1 MSASRIAWLALVLLL
16 VRHAPAGAQDSA
28 FVLVDRVAAVV
39 GDVVIP
45 MTRVEEELNVFRQQ
59 GGEVPADSAQLL
71 ELKRELL
78 DNLVSQELLVQAAMR
93 DTMVEVTDQD
103 VQQSVEQAL
112 EEIRGQFGSDT
123 EFERQLRAANF
134 GSLDEYRRWLT
145 EQQRRELL
153 RRQYMQRLRE
163 RGELEP
169 LQPTEEELRAFYE
182 QTKAQQQQRP
192 ATLTFRQIVI
202 RSEADTAALWAAFRL
217 ADSLKVVLREG
228 ADFDLTARQFSDD
241 PGSRERGGD
250 LGWVRRG
257 MLVTEFES
265 VAFRLRPG
273 VISEPVRS
281 VFGFHIVRVDRR
293 QPGEVMVRHILI
305 APTITEADRARA
317 RATADSVLQALRDG
331 SPVDSLTTLYH
342 DRAGQE
348 QALVEDFP
356 QDRLPPEYQAPLEG
370 RQPGEWFGPIVL
382 DRGDGRPKYAVV
394 LFQDYRPA
402 GPFSYEDLR
411 DRLRSTLAEQNAMQ
425 RLIQALRESTYIES
439 RL

>member
-1 MSASRIAWLALVLLL
+1 VRVTRVAWLVLALALV
-16 VRHAPAGAQDSA
+16 RYAPAEAQDSA

-45 MTRVEEELNVFRQQ
+45 MTRVDEELNVFRQQ
-59 GGEVPADSAQLL
+59 GGEVPTDSAQLL
-71 ELKRELL
+71 QLKRELL

-93 DTMVEVTDQD
+93 DTMVVVTDQD
-103 VQQSVEQAL
+103 VQQSVERAL
-112 EEIRGQFGSDT
+112 GEIRGQFGSDT
-123 EFERQLRAANF
+123 EFERQLSAANF

-169 LQPTEEELRAFYE
+169 LQPTEEEMRAFYE
-182 QTKAQQQQRP
+182 RTKAQQPQRP

-202 RSEADTAALWAAFRL
+202 RSDPDTAALRVAFRL
-217 ADSLKVVLREG
+217 ADSIKVALRDG

-241 PGSRERGGD
+241 PGSKERGGD

-257 MLVTEFES
+257 DLVTEFES

-281 VFGFHIVRVDRR
+281 VFGFHIIRVDRR

-305 APTITEADRARA
+305 APAITEADRARG

-331 SPVDSLTTLYH
+331 APVDSLTTLYH

-370 RQPGEWFGPIVL
+370 RQHRARPRRRPTKVRHRAVPEPPTRRTVQL
-382 DRGDGRPKYAVV
+382 RGSA
-394 LFQDYRPA
+394 
-402 GPFSYEDLR
+402 
-411 DRLRSTLAEQNAMQ
+411 
-425 RLIQALRESTYIES
+425 
-439 RL
+439 

>member
-1 MSASRIAWLALVLLL
+1 MSVSRIAWLALVPLLGL
-16 VRHAPAGAQDSA
+16 YAPAEAQDTTFA
-28 FVLVDRVAAVV
+28 LVDRVAAVV

-45 MTRVEEELNVFRQQ
+45 MTRVDEELNVFRQQ
-59 GGEVPADSAQLL
+59 GGEVPSDSAQLL

-78 DNLVSQELLVQAAMR
+78 ENLVSQELLVQAAMR

-112 EEIRGQFGSDT
+112 GEIRGQFGSDT
-123 EFERQLRAANF
+123 EFEQQLRAANF
-134 GSLDEYRRWLT
+134 GSVEEYRRWLT

-169 LQPTEEELRAFYE
+169 LQPTEEEMRAFYE
-182 QTKAQQQQRP
+182 ESKAQQPQRP
-192 ATLTFRQIVI
+192 ATVTFRQIVV
-202 RSEADTAALWAAFRL
+202 RSDPDTGAMREAFRL
-217 ADSLKVVLREG
+217 ADSIKVALREG
-228 ADFDLTARQFSDD
+228 ADFDLMARQFSDD
-241 PGSRERGGD
+241 PGSKERGGD

-257 MLVTEFES
+257 MLVAEFES

-281 VFGFHIVRVDRR
+281 VFGFHIIRVDRR
-293 QPGEVMVRHILI
+293 QPGEVMARHILI

-317 RATADSVLQALRDG
+317 RATADSLLQALRDG
-331 SPVDSLTTLYH
+331 APVDSLTALYH
-342 DRAGQE
+342 DVGGQE

-382 DRGDGRPKYAVV
+382 DRGDGRPKYTVV
-394 LFQDYRPA
+394 LFQNYRPA

-411 DRLRSTLAEQNAMQ
+411 DRLRSSLAEQNAMQ
-425 RLIQALRESTYIES
+425 RLIQSLRESTYIET

>member
-1 MSASRIAWLALVLLL
+1 VSVARVAWFTLALVL
-16 VRHAPAGAQDSA
+16 VRYAPAEAQDSA

-45 MTRVEEELNVFRQQ
+45 MTRVDEELNVYRQQ
-59 GGEVPADSAQLL
+59 GGEVPTDSMQLIL
-71 ELKRELL
+71 LKRELL
-78 DNLVSQELLVQAAMR
+78 ENLVSQELLVQAALR

-112 EEIRGQFGSDT
+112 GEIRGQFGSDT

-134 GSLDEYRRWLT
+134 GSLDEYRQWLT

-169 LQPTEEELRAFYE
+169 LQPTEEEMRAFYE
-182 QTKAQQQQRP
+182 QTKAQQPQRP

-202 RSEADTAALWAAFRL
+202 RSDPDTAALREAFQL
-217 ADSLKVVLREG
+217 ADSIKVALREG

-273 VISEPVRS
+273 VISEPVHS
-281 VFGFHIVRVDRR
+281 VFGFHIIRVDRR

-305 APTITEADRARA
+305 APTITEADRARS

-331 SPVDSLTTLYH
+331 APVDSLTALYH

-356 QDRLPPEYQAPLEG
+356 QDRLPAEYQAPLEG

-394 LFQDYRPA
+394 LFQNYRPA

-411 DRLRSTLAEQNAMQ
+411 DRLRSTLAEQNAME
-425 RLIQALRESTYIES
+425 RLIQSLREATYIET

>member
-1 MSASRIAWLALVLLL
+1 VSVSRIARLALALVL
-16 VRHAPAGAQDSA
+16 VQYAPAEAQDSA

-45 MTRVEEELNVFRQQ
+45 MTRVDEELNVFRQQ
-59 GGEVPADSAQLL
+59 GGEVPTDSVQLVQ
-71 ELKRELL
+71 LKRELL
-78 DNLVSQELLVQAAMR
+78 DNLVSQELLVQAALR

-112 EEIRGQFGSDT
+112 GEIRDQFGSDT

-169 LQPTEEELRAFYE
+169 LQPTEEEMRAFYE
-182 QTKAQQQQRP
+182 ETKAQQPQRP
-192 ATLTFRQIVI
+192 ATVTFRQIVI
-202 RSEADTAALWAAFRL
+202 RSDPDTAALRVAFRL
-217 ADSLKVVLREG
+217 ADSIKVALRDG
-228 ADFDLTARQFSDD
+228 ADFDLAARQFSDD
-241 PGSRERGGD
+241 PGSKERGGD

-273 VISEPVRS
+273 VISEPVHS
-281 VFGFHIVRVDRR
+281 VFGFHIIRVDRR

-317 RATADSVLQALRDG
+317 RATAG
-331 SPVDSLTTLYH
+331 CTTT
-342 DRAGQE
+342 G
-348 QALVEDFP
+348 P
-356 QDRLPPEYQAPLEG
+356 G
-370 RQPGEWFGPIVL
+370 RNRRWSRTSRRIACRRSTRPRS
-382 DRGDGRPKYAVV
+382 RGDSPASGLVPSCSIGATGDPSTPSCCSGTTGLPGRSAT
-394 LFQDYRPA
+394 RTCA
-402 GPFSYEDLR
+402 TACAA
-411 DRLRSTLAEQNAMQ
+411 RSP
-425 RLIQALRESTYIES
+425 S
-439 RL
+439 RTPCSG

>member
-1 MSASRIAWLALVLLL
+1 MREWRAVAATSLLL
-16 VRHAPAGAQDSA
+16 LGLHAPLAAQDTS

-39 GDVVIP
+39 GEVVIP
-45 MTRVEEELNVFRQQ
+45 ISRVEEELNVYRQQ
-59 GGEVPADSAQLL
+59 GGEVPTDPDQLL
-71 ELKRELL
+71 ALKRELL
-78 DNLVSQELLVQAAMR
+78 DNLISQELLIQAARR
-93 DTMVEVTDQD
+93 DTTVQVTDQE
-103 VQQSVEQAL
+103 VQQAVEEAMR
-112 EEIRGQFGSDT
+112 EIRGQFGSDS

-134 GSLDEYRRWLT
+134 GSVDEYRAWLT

-153 RRQYMQRLRE
+153 RSQFMQRLRE

-169 LQPTEEELRAFYE
+169 LQPTEEEMRAFYE
-182 QTKAQQQQRP
+182 QTLEQQPQRP
-192 ATLTFRQIVI
+192 ATVSFRQIVV
-202 RSEADTAALWAAFRL
+202 RSDPDTAALRAAFQL
-217 ADSLKVVLREG
+217 ADSIKVELREG
-228 ADFDLTARQFSDD
+228 ADFELAARQFSDD

-257 MLVTEFES
+257 MLVPEFES

-281 VFGFHIVRVDRR
+281 VFGFHIIRVDRR

-305 APTITEADRARA
+305 APTITEADRARGRA
-317 RATADSVLQALRDG
+317 RADSVLAAVQSGA
-331 SPVDSLTTLYH
+331 PVDSLTERYH
-342 DRAGQE
+342 DFAGQE
-348 QALVEDFP
+348 QAFVEDFP
-356 QDRLPPEYQAPLEG
+356 LDRLPPEYQAPLEG
-370 RQPGEWFGPIVL
+370 RRPGEWFGPIVL

-394 LFQDYRPA
+394 LFEDSRPA

-425 RLIQALRESTYIES
+425 RLIQSLRESTYIET